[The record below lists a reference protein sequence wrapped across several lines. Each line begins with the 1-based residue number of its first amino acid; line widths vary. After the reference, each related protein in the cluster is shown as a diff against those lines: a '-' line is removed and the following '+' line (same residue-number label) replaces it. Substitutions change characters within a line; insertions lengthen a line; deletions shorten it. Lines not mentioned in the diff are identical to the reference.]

1 MAKEKFQDIN
11 LTARSLIKVSQV
23 NSIIKEYQAQGFV
36 MTLRQI
42 YYQMVARA
50 LIENKVTEYDNLG
63 ELVSK
68 ARLAG
73 LIDWAAI
80 EDTNRAVA
88 YHSSWDTPED
98 ILQGAAAGYRE
109 DPWRNQEA
117 YIEVWV
123 EKAALAG
130 VIAPACNRWRVPYFA
145 CRGYVS
151 QSAQYE
157 AGKRVAARQEA
168 GKSVTIIHLGDHDP
182 SGIDMTRDNDDRL
195 TMFARMGVHVER
207 VALNMNQIEEHRPP
221 PNPAKES
228 DSRFKAYRDKFG
240 DESWEL
246 DSLDPSV
253 IDQLLEEEV
262 SERVDGTQ
270 WAIDLESEEAS
281 RAELALVAENWE
293 DVRPATQ
300 NLEFTREVFEAKGYV
315 EKAIDEMPFIDDAL
329 LHKRLVEDALRDPE
343 LTRRIFANLA
353 TVRHRMEF

>member
-11 LTARSLIKVSQV
+11 LTARSLVKVSQV

-73 LIDWAAI
+73 FVDWAAI

-88 YHSSWDTPED
+88 YHASWDTPED
-98 ILQGAAAGYRE
+98 ILKGAADGYRE

-157 AGKRVAARQEA
+157 AGKRVAARQEE
-168 GKSVTIIHLGDHDP
+168 GKRVTIVHLGDHDP

-228 DSRFKAYRDKFG
+228 DSRFKNYRDRFG

-246 DSLDPSV
+246 DALDPSV
-253 IDQLLEEEV
+253 IDQLLEEEI
-262 SERVDGTQ
+262 SDRVDGSQ
-270 WAIDLESEEAS
+270 WAIDLEAEEAS
-281 RAELALVAENWE
+281 RAELALVAENWD
-293 DVRPATQ
+293 DVRPAT
-300 NLEFTREVFEAKGYV
+300 NDLEFLRSAFDGKGLLQAVLDDRDFFTSADANRRIVEA
-315 EKAIDEMPFIDDAL
+315 AL
-329 LHKRLVEDALRDPE
+329 ADPE
-343 LTRRIFANLA
+343 LTHRIFANLA
-353 TVRHRMEF
+353 TVKHRMEF

>member
-1 MAKEKFQDIN
+1 MAKEQFTEEKF
-11 LTARSLIKVSQV
+11 TARSLIKVSQV
-23 NSIIKEYQAQGFV
+23 NSIIRDYQAQGFV

-80 EDTNRAVA
+80 EDTNRSVV
-88 YHSSWDTPED
+88 YHSSWDTPEE
-98 ILQGAAAGYRE
+98 ILKGAAAGYRE
-109 DPWRNQEA
+109 NPWRNQES

-157 AGKRVAARQEA
+157 AGKRVAEQIEN
-168 GKSVTIIHLGDHDP
+168 GKNVMIIHLGDHDP

-195 TMFARMGVHVER
+195 SMFARMGVPVER

-221 PNPAKES
+221 PNPAKTT
-228 DSRFKAYRDKFG
+228 DSRYKVYRDKFG

-246 DSLDPSV
+246 DALDPSV
-253 IDQLLEEEV
+253 IDQLLEENI
-262 SERVDGTQ
+262 SDRVDGSQ
-270 WAIDLESEEAS
+270 WAVDLEEEEAN
-281 RAELALVAENWE
+281 RKVLGGVPKNWDLVKEAVEHDGFVKAVLGDRDFHTEADAHRDMVEQALA
-293 DVRPATQ
+293 
-300 NLEFTREVFEAKGYV
+300 
-315 EKAIDEMPFIDDAL
+315 
-329 LHKRLVEDALRDPE
+329 DPE
-343 LTRRIFANLA
+343 LTKKIFANLA